1 MMELGRVGVRVPV
14 LIIACFQGTHGVCE
28 CTDEGSE

>member
-14 LIIACFQGTHGVCE
+14 HIIARFQGMHSVCE